1 MSERTSRRYQ
11 PLGTEVNFLLL
22 KVEEEG
28 GAKRQV
34 VLVDNNDWFLE
45 AESLGI
51 PTHSP
56 QAYREYMAAHDGDYF
71 SVPPALYAE
80 LEAKVA
86 PPVPVKYSSLD
97 DKELLEKY
105 CQSQR
110 AFYTLAPQVGADW
123 SLVRS
128 LLERGFW
135 VRLDCEAGILKI
147 VP

>member
-34 VLVDNNDWFLE
+34 VLVDNNYWFLE

-56 QAYREYMAAHDGDYF
+56 QAYRE
-71 SVPPALYAE
+71 
-80 LEAKVA
+80 
-86 PPVPVKYSSLD
+86 
-97 DKELLEKY
+97 
-105 CQSQR
+105 
-110 AFYTLAPQVGADW
+110 
-123 SLVRS
+123 
-128 LLERGFW
+128 
-135 VRLDCEAGILKI
+135 
-147 VP
+147 